1 MSSNILP
8 KAAAAVAILGVA
20 GSVSAQTTFD
30 VTATVQNALTVTNVQ
45 DLNLGTIFATAASD
59 SAYKYVEL
67 APSGTYGTVQGT
79 GATTLTL
86 LTLGGQQAARGSV
99 AVGGTTPVKVTLP
112 AAVFTSLEATGTV
125 AGAVA
130 QVLVEQGTA
139 ANPVEVRL
147 GDPLAAR
154 FYLGNFRAGAASGGS
169 TSGNCSSSNVCTIT
183 PAFGQTSISF
193 GIGAT
198 LVTDVAGGTRVT
210 YEDATYTGSFEVTA
224 AY

>member
-20 GSVSAQTTFD
+20 GGVSAQTTFD
-30 VTATVQNALTVTNVQ
+30 VTATVQNTLTVTKVQ
-45 DLNLGTIFATAASD
+45 DLNLGTLFATAAAA
-59 SAYKYVEL
+59 SAYKYVDL
-67 APSGTYGTVQGT
+67 APAGTYGTVQGS

-99 AVGGTTPVKVTLP
+99 AVGGTTPVKITLP
-112 AAVFTSLEATGTV
+112 TATFASLEATGTI
-125 AGAVA
+125 AGSVA
-130 QVLVEQGTA
+130 QLLAEQGSSNA
-139 ANPVEVRL
+139 VEVRL

-198 LVTDVAGGTRVT
+198 LVTDVAGGSRIA

>member
-20 GSVSAQTTFD
+20 GGVSAQTTFD
-30 VTATVQNALTVTNVQ
+30 VTATVQNALTVTKVQ
-45 DLNLGTIFATAASD
+45 DLNLGTLFATAASD

-67 APSGTYGTVQGT
+67 APAGTYGTVQGS

-99 AVGGTTPVKVTLP
+99 AVGGTTPVKITLP
-112 AAVFTSLEATGTV
+112 TATFASLEATGTV
-125 AGAVA
+125 AGSIPQLLA
-130 QVLVEQGTA
+130 EQA
-139 ANPVEVRL
+139 SANAVEVRL

-198 LVTDVAGGTRVT
+198 LVTDVAGATRVT

>member
-20 GSVSAQTTFD
+20 GGVSAQTTFD
-30 VTATVQNALTVTNVQ
+30 VTATVQNTLTVTKVQ
-45 DLNLGTIFATAASD
+45 DLNLGTIFATTASD
-59 SAYKYVEL
+59 TAYKYVTL
-67 APSGTYGTVQGT
+67 SPAGTYGTVAGHSS
-79 GATTLTL
+79 LTL

-99 AVGGTTPVKVTLP
+99 AVGGTTPVRVTLP
-112 AAVFTSLEATGTV
+112 SASFAGLAVN
-125 AGAVA
+125 
-130 QVLVEQGTA
+130 GTA
-139 ANPVEVRL
+139 AVADLQTEQSATTAVEVRL

-169 TSGNCSSSNVCTIT
+169 VSDNCSSSNVCTIT

-198 LVTDVAGGTRVT
+198 LVTDVAGNSRVT